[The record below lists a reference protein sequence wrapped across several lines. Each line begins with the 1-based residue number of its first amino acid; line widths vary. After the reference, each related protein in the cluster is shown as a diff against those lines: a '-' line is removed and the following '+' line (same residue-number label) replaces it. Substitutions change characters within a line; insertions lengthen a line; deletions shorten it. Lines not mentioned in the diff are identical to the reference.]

1 MVDLWLK
8 LQMEIG
14 NNRNTRTG
22 CDFFFA
28 CLPSLHIFISIWSTL
43 MYPSEEAHPGASQAS
58 KINLFGRIVSVIKL
72 TLLFLPKATS
82 WVFEGL

>member
-1 MVDLWLK
+1 
-8 LQMEIG
+8 
-14 NNRNTRTG
+14 
-22 CDFFFA
+22 
-28 CLPSLHIFISIWSTL
+28 